1 MEEEAG
7 VWVRLLDDRILTPSQ
22 FNALTA
28 EDCKTRVQF
37 VPVPFDNEDIGE
49 RIDDLQHGE
58 EHIPLSHRVSVVGDG
73 DGDMSF
79 TVLDKRT
86 NHYVS
91 KEEMLSNDGPYG
103 PPGDARR
110 SDLVFWGYPCDLI
123 DDEQGIESVHES
135 ARLLELDQLIVTQ
148 LRRRIYEWPPPP
160 IAPTRAL
167 IDAVDAL
174 DGARIRDVLECDG
187 PFNITHDFFAAV
199 LLRSLPRD
207 RTNVMAVKALLDAGV
222 DDLTSPVDDNNPQW
236 AAEDITPGATPF
248 FAACTYGRLDCAL
261 LILERERA
269 MARARADATPIL
281 SLDVPLQSGATPL
294 HFCCQNGAELTARF
308 LIAQR
313 ADLSKT
319 RGTGGGPLFAA
330 CQNGFPRLVAILL
343 AAKASVD
350 HGMWRTGTTPLMAA
364 CMTGK
369 TETVEMLLEAGADV
383 TAVAL
388 DGHTAHSLT
397 KAAGAQHAAGQRGI
411 SEAEEIAVTRLLE
424 EGVSEPKLH
433 VGDRVLISGL
443 RGRPDLN
450 SLGAV
455 VHSYLQER
463 GRYRVEVEQL
473 DEAVALKRQNI
484 ELIPGLPFMEPRDFN
499 MLLFNGQ
506 AYACEVFVRNG
517 HVSKLALDA
526 IYVGRT
532 GTEGSLLVHASLC
545 LTSGRADL
553 VKALLDANANACGT
567 NIGRSATP
575 LMAACQFG
583 RLEVVEMLLAHG
595 AAATIDADNAV
606 SGLPP
611 ALMQCFIIGERA
623 AHMDINRDESKLLDC
638 ARMLIAHGADISRV
652 DSAGYSNLMAAAQWG
667 NEGAVRLLL
676 EKRAE
681 VNYSNACEGPGF
693 SALMAALAEGHVE
706 CVRALIDAGADTTLT
721 WSGGSSGTSV
731 PLDAQGI
738 AKLRRSHRT
747 TLWGPVRYDLCLEAL
762 TEFDRSAP
770 DITASAEKFME
781 ADELLNS
788 SDTELREAMALNHL
802 ETLKTAISRLSD
814 TASMRALK
822 EARALRDLL
831 AEQQRKAKKQ
841 ERLAREKEQK
851 QAVVAQASEARAREE
866 PPPAERDEEARRQAE
881 AARVMAAANA
891 AQSARQAAAAHQRGV
906 DAKAARAVAAQEAQE
921 AEERAARERA
931 AEEEAERERERAA
944 QEERQ
949 RQAAEERRAIIQ
961 ARKARKEAE
970 RRSKA
975 EAEAAAA
982 REAEQQ
988 AREEAELQ
996 LALEESAREAEE
1008 QARRE
1013 AEERVRLEEERRAAL
1028 QRQAQTVAR
1037 AEAQR
1042 RAEERAA
1049 AERAMAAQAAEQ
1061 AAAERAESERAA
1073 ADAATVQAAMVALS
1087 IEPQPSTSD
1096 RSPPSR
1102 TEDSDESNLCVV
1114 CMEEANTHILVPCG
1128 HQCVC
1133 AACSQ
1138 IIGNTMCPVCREPVQ
1153 MAMKVYK

>member
-73 DGDMSF
+73 DMSF

-123 DDEQGIESVHES
+123 DDKQGIESVHES

-187 PFNITHDFFAAV
+187 PFKITHDFFAAV
-199 LLRSLPRD
+199 LLRSLPRG

-236 AAEDITPGATPF
+236 AVEDITPGATPF

-350 HGMWRTGTTPLMAA
+350 HGMRRTGTTPLMAA

-450 SLGAV
+450 GLGAV

-762 TEFDRSAP
+762 TEFDRFTEKALALGVLGENGVDTLTDRIAKGESQRTIINEFEPAMQR
-770 DITASAEKFME
+770 AER
-781 ADELLNS
+781 
-788 SDTELREAMALNHL
+788 SDMISGLR
-802 ETLKTAISRLSD
+802 
-814 TASMRALK
+814 MR
-822 EARALRDLL
+822 
-831 AEQQRKAKKQ
+831 
-841 ERLAREKEQK
+841 RLARTRFAKYEQDRSAGLPTANLYPK
-851 QAVVAQASEARAREE
+851 QGDDDCNVGGGL
-866 PPPAERDEEARRQAE
+866 
-881 AARVMAAANA
+881 ARVVGLEKRPELNGEIGRI
-891 AQSARQAAAAHQRGV
+891 SSFNV
-906 DAKAARAVAAQEAQE
+906 DG
-921 AEERAARERA
+921 
-931 AEEEAERERERAA
+931 
-944 QEERQ
+944 
-949 RQAAEERRAIIQ
+949 RRRFAIRLVTSGKVLSLHPGNLTPVDNPALEYPTRCTASSVSIV
-961 ARKARKEAE
+961 
-970 RRSKA
+970 S
-975 EAEAAAA
+975 
-982 REAEQQ
+982 
-988 AREEAELQ
+988 ELQ
-996 LALEESAREAEE
+996 RELEAVGIDKVVHDWTTLTEDPEVDMPNLYYQGLWSNTVSELEDTLFYVQRTGKNETFFLCHREFMNGDQGSIYRGQSMNGQMCVPWMLFKSPGNITIPPFSDQVCNTGFMARLLKIGASSRIECSVCLKMVKTQQNPSQLPCIHFLCTDCLKKLFPLDKKGLTCPSCKTMFPGYLLSAHP
-1008 QARRE
+1008 
-1013 AEERVRLEEERRAAL
+1013 
-1028 QRQAQTVAR
+1028 TVPGC
-1037 AEAQR
+1037 
-1042 RAEERAA
+1042 
-1049 AERAMAAQAAEQ
+1049 
-1061 AAAERAESERAA
+1061 
-1073 ADAATVQAAMVALS
+1073 VALMEHCAS
-1087 IEPQPSTSD
+1087 AHDPQ
-1096 RSPPSR
+1096 
-1102 TEDSDESNLCVV
+1102 L
-1114 CMEEANTHILVPCG
+1114 
-1128 HQCVC
+1128 
-1133 AACSQ
+1133 
-1138 IIGNTMCPVCREPVQ
+1138 
-1153 MAMKVYK
+1153 Y

>member
-86 NHYVS
+86 NHCVS

-473 DEAVALKRQNI
+473 DETVALKRQNI

-747 TLWGPVRYDLCLEAL
+747 TLWGSVRYDLCLEAL
-762 TEFDRSAP
+762 TEFDRFTEKALALGVLGENGVDTLTDRIAKGESQRTIINEFEPAMQR
-770 DITASAEKFME
+770 AER
-781 ADELLNS
+781 
-788 SDTELREAMALNHL
+788 SDMISGLR
-802 ETLKTAISRLSD
+802 
-814 TASMRALK
+814 MR
-822 EARALRDLL
+822 
-831 AEQQRKAKKQ
+831 
-841 ERLAREKEQK
+841 RLARTRFAKYEQDRSAGLPTANLYPK
-851 QAVVAQASEARAREE
+851 QGDDDCNVGGGL
-866 PPPAERDEEARRQAE
+866 
-881 AARVMAAANA
+881 ARVVGLEKRPELNGMIGRISSFN
-891 AQSARQAAAAHQRGV
+891 V
-906 DAKAARAVAAQEAQE
+906 DG
-921 AEERAARERA
+921 
-931 AEEEAERERERAA
+931 
-944 QEERQ
+944 
-949 RQAAEERRAIIQ
+949 RRRFAIRLVTSGKVLSLHPGNLTPVDNPALEYPTRCTASSVSIV
-961 ARKARKEAE
+961 
-970 RRSKA
+970 S
-975 EAEAAAA
+975 
-982 REAEQQ
+982 
-988 AREEAELQ
+988 ELQ
-996 LALEESAREAEE
+996 RELEAVGIDKVVHDWTTLTEDPEVDMPNLYYQGLWSNTVSELEDTLFYVQRTGKNEAFFLCHREFMNGDQGSIYRGAENGQMCVPWMLFKSPGNITIPPFSDQVCNTGFMARLLKIGASSRIECSVCLKMVKTQQNPSQLPCIHFLCTDCLKKLFPLDKKGLTCPSCKTMFPGYLLSAHP
-1008 QARRE
+1008 
-1013 AEERVRLEEERRAAL
+1013 
-1028 QRQAQTVAR
+1028 TVPGG
-1037 AEAQR
+1037 
-1042 RAEERAA
+1042 
-1049 AERAMAAQAAEQ
+1049 
-1061 AAAERAESERAA
+1061 
-1073 ADAATVQAAMVALS
+1073 VALMEHCAS
-1087 IEPQPSTSD
+1087 AHDPQ
-1096 RSPPSR
+1096 
-1102 TEDSDESNLCVV
+1102 L
-1114 CMEEANTHILVPCG
+1114 
-1128 HQCVC
+1128 
-1133 AACSQ
+1133 
-1138 IIGNTMCPVCREPVQ
+1138 
-1153 MAMKVYK
+1153 Y